1 MDAVAVMRALLLAH
15 APLTALVGDRV
26 IAGTVPLSAVAP
38 VAVGL
43 SEVGRNDAGTV
54 ARSGPTTLVT
64 ARVQVTVY
72 ATSYPAMKAALN
84 AARLGSGVFTGTI
97 VGVRVLS
104 VLRDSVG
111 PDLSDE
117 EPGIAEQSRDFIV
130 AYLEPN
136 Q

>member
-15 APLTALVGDRV
+15 APLTDLVGDRI
-26 IAGTVPLSAVAP
+26 IAGTVPLSAVTP

-43 SEVGRNDAGTV
+43 TEVGRNDADTV
-54 ARSGPTTLVT
+54 AREGATTLVT

-72 ATSYPAMKAALN
+72 ATTYPAMKAALN
-84 AARLGSGVFTGTI
+84 AARLGSGVFTGVI
-97 VGVRVLS
+97 AGLQVRS

-117 EPGIAEQSRDFIV
+117 EPGIAEQSRDFMVTYI
-130 AYLEPN
+130 EPN
-136 Q
+136 

>member
-15 APLTALVGDRV
+15 APLTALVGDRI

-38 VAVGL
+38 VAIGL
-43 SEVGRNDAGTV
+43 SEVGRTEVGTV

-72 ATSYPAMKAALN
+72 AEKYPIMKSALN
-84 AARLGSGVFTGTI
+84 AARLGSGVFTGLI
-97 VGVRVLS
+97 AGVQVLS

-117 EPGIAEQSRDFIV
+117 EPGISEQSRDFMV
-130 AYLEPN
+130 SYLEPN
-136 Q
+136 

>member
-15 APLTALVGDRV
+15 APLTALVGDRI
-26 IAGTVPLSAVAP
+26 IAGTVPLSSVAP

-43 SEVGRNDAGTV
+43 TEVSRNDADTV
-54 ARSGPTTLVT
+54 ARNGANTLVT

-72 ATSYPAMKAALN
+72 ATTYPAMKAALS
-84 AARLGSGVFTGTI
+84 AARLGSGVFTGAI
-97 VGVRVLS
+97 AGVQVRS

-111 PDLSDE
+111 PDLSDD
-117 EPGIAEQSRDFIV
+117 EPGIAQQSRDFIV

-136 Q
+136 

>member
-26 IAGTVPLSAVAP
+26 IAGTVALSVVAP
-38 VAVGL
+38 VAIGL
-43 SEVGRNDAGTV
+43 NEVSRNEADTV
-54 ARSGPTTLVT
+54 ARSGPGTLVT

-72 ATSYPAMKAALN
+72 ATTYPVMKAALR
-84 AARLGSGVFTGTI
+84 AAKLGSGVFTGVI
-97 VGVRVLS
+97 AGVQVRS

-117 EPGIAEQSRDFIV
+117 EPGIQEQSRDFMV

-136 Q
+136 

>member
-15 APLTALVGDRV
+15 APMAALVGDRV
-26 IAGTVPLSAVAP
+26 ISGPVPLSQVAP
-38 VAVGL
+38 VAIGL
-43 SEVGRNDAGTV
+43 NEISRNDADTV
-54 ARSGPTTLVT
+54 ARSGPTTLVM

-72 ATSYPAMKAALN
+72 ATTYPAMKAALN
-84 AARLGSGVFTGTI
+84 AARLGSGVFTGLI
-97 VGVRVLS
+97 AGVQVRS

-130 AYLEPN
+130 TYIEPN
-136 Q
+136 

>member
-15 APLTALVGDRV
+15 TPLVALVGDRV
-26 IAGTVPLSAVAP
+26 IAGTVPLSEVNP
-38 VAVGL
+38 VAIGL
-43 SEVGRNDAGTV
+43 TEVGRNEADTV
-54 ARSGPTTLVT
+54 SRSGPPTLVT

-72 ATSYPAMKAALN
+72 ATEYPAMKAALN
-84 AARLGSGVFTGTI
+84 AARLGPGVFTGMI
-97 VGVRVLS
+97 AGVEVRS
-104 VLRDSVG
+104 VLRDTVG

-136 Q
+136 